1 LQWELFM
8 QLKKITLGI
17 GLAMAT
23 SLYAN
28 IAVASLDDDLA
39 AVTEKKGYACLS
51 CHKISETSSGPS
63 YQQVA
68 DKYTS
73 IEKDGAKLAER
84 IIDGVGMPPKNHPR
98 NWPESTM
105 PIMTPNPVKGFEDG
119 KVVPGGDME
128 AILKFIFELKKS
140 K

>member
-1 LQWELFM
+1 MGTFM
-8 QLKKITLGI
+8 QLMKLTLGI
-17 GLAMAT
+17 GIAMAG

-28 IAVASLDDDLA
+28 IAVADLDADLK
-39 AVTEKKGYACLS
+39 AVTETKGYACLS
-51 CHKISETSSGPS
+51 CHKINEVGSGPS

-73 IEKDGAKLAER
+73 IEENGAMLAQR
-84 IIDGVGMPPKNHPR
+84 IIEGVGMPPQNHPR

-105 PIMTPNPVKGFEDG
+105 PIMTPNTTVKGFEGG
-119 KVVPGGDME
+119 KVVAGGDME
-128 AILKFIFELKKS
+128 AILKFIFKLKK

>member
-1 LQWELFM
+1 M
-8 QLKKITLGI
+8 QLTKITFGI
-17 GLAMAT
+17 GIAMAG

-28 IAVASLDDDLA
+28 IAVADLDADLK
-39 AVTEKKGYACLS
+39 AVTEAKGYACLS
-51 CHKISETSSGPS
+51 CHKVNETGSGPS

-73 IEKDGAKLAER
+73 IEKDGAMLAQR

-105 PIMTPNPVKGFEDG
+105 PIMTPNTAVKGFVDG
-119 KVVPGGDME
+119 KVVAGGDME
-128 AILKFIFELKKS
+128 AILKFIFDLKKA